1 MMGKWMALTGMLTGI
16 IFASPA
22 RAGEVEQAV
31 AVAALREGK
40 LAVDVRSQSDY
51 EAGTVLNA
59 VRVEERR
66 LVNQM
71 KQVLNDR
78 NVVFVVFSSSN
89 EKASR
94 AQVELNRA
102 GYYSVINGGNY
113 EELHNALYDTSDDP
127 AE

>member
-1 MMGKWMALTGMLTGI
+1 MGKWIALAL
-16 IFASPA
+16 AVC
-22 RAGEVEQAV
+22 AGSAAAGDVEQAV
-31 AVAALREGK
+31 AVAALKEGK
-40 LAVDVRSQSDY
+40 LAVDVRSQTDY
-51 EAGTVLNA
+51 DAGTVLNA
-59 VRVEERR
+59 VRVEEAR

-89 EKASR
+89 EKASK
-94 AQVELNRA
+94 AQDKLNRA

>member
-1 MMGKWMALTGMLTGI
+1 MGKWIALGLLLCTGS
-16 IFASPA
+16 AA
-22 RAGEVEQAV
+22 AGDVEQAV
-31 AVAALREGK
+31 AVAALKEGK

-51 EAGTVLNA
+51 DAGTVLNA

-89 EKASR
+89 EKASK
-94 AQVELNRA
+94 AQDKLNRA

>member
-1 MMGKWMALTGMLTGI
+1 MNKWLALGLAV
-16 IFASPA
+16 FASSTT
-22 RAGEVEQAV
+22 AGDVEQAV
-31 AVAALREGK
+31 AVAALKEGK
-40 LAVDVRSQSDY
+40 LAVDVRSQTDY
-51 EAGTVLNA
+51 DAGTVLNA
-59 VRVEERR
+59 VRVEEGR

-89 EKASR
+89 EKASK
-94 AQVELNRA
+94 AQDKLNKA

>member
-1 MMGKWMALTGMLTGI
+1 MGKWIALGLLLCTGS
-16 IFASPA
+16 AA
-22 RAGEVEQAV
+22 AGDVEQAV
-31 AVAALREGK
+31 AVAALKEGK
-40 LAVDVRSQSDY
+40 LAVDVRSQTDY
-51 EAGTVLNA
+51 DAGAVLNA

-89 EKASR
+89 EKASK
-94 AQVELNRA
+94 AQDKLNRA

>member
-1 MMGKWMALTGMLTGI
+1 MGKWIALALTI
-16 IFASPA
+16 C
-22 RAGEVEQAV
+22 AGSAAAGDVEQAV
-31 AVAALREGK
+31 AVAALKEGK
-40 LAVDVRSQSDY
+40 LAVDVRSQTDY
-51 EAGTVLNA
+51 DAGTVLNA

-89 EKASR
+89 EKASK
-94 AQVELNRA
+94 AQDKLNRA

>member
-1 MMGKWMALTGMLTGI
+1 MAKWWVLILFAVGGSAL
-16 IFASPA
+16 
-22 RAGEVEQAV
+22 AGEVEQAV
-31 AVAALREGK
+31 AVAALKEGK
-40 LAVDVRSQSDY
+40 LAVDVRSQTDY
-51 EAGTVLNA
+51 DAGTVLNA

-89 EKASR
+89 EKASK
-94 AQVELNRA
+94 AQDKLNRA

>member
-1 MMGKWMALTGMLTGI
+1 MGKWIALALTVC
-16 IFASPA
+16 
-22 RAGEVEQAV
+22 AGSAAAGDVEQAV
-31 AVAALREGK
+31 AVAALKEGK
-40 LAVDVRSQSDY
+40 LAVDVRSQTDY
-51 EAGTVLNA
+51 DAGTVLNA

-89 EKASR
+89 EKASK
-94 AQVELNRA
+94 AQDKLNRA

>member
-1 MMGKWMALTGMLTGI
+1 MGKWIALALVLC
-16 IFASPA
+16 
-22 RAGEVEQAV
+22 AGSAAAGDVEQAV
-31 AVAALREGK
+31 AVAALKEGK
-40 LAVDVRSQSDY
+40 LAVDVRSQTDY
-51 EAGTVLNA
+51 DAGTVLNA

-89 EKASR
+89 EKASK
-94 AQVELNRA
+94 AQDKLNRA

>member
-1 MMGKWMALTGMLTGI
+1 MVMGKWIALALVLC
-16 IFASPA
+16 
-22 RAGEVEQAV
+22 AGSAAAGDVEQAV
-31 AVAALREGK
+31 AVAALKEGK
-40 LAVDVRSQSDY
+40 LAVDVRSQTDY
-51 EAGTVLNA
+51 DAGTVLNA

-89 EKASR
+89 EKASK
-94 AQVELNRA
+94 AQDKLNRA